1 MYKVFASRLKSSTA
15 FRVRPDPDK
24 AGYYLV
30 KHTRPPTDFPWLCHE
45 FWVKAVVNEEIPEES
60 EFNCECMRIEHT
72 GMFIAE
78 KCSFCF
84 LVRCRKMFIRFTELL
99 NLQVCF
105 ARIFCVCLQTCKWR
119 ISHPGI
125 SPKGIQGMPGKLPPL
140 IDTIKYMLDRVE
152 TLKQAACWSY
162 YLIGVHCNRSLS
174 CPVRLEFFF
183 DVWCCITELLSML
196 LTLSYIN
203 GLMISYIYYWITGR
217 G

>member
-1 MYKVFASRLKSSTA
+1 VSRLKSSTA

-72 GMFIAE
+72 GMFLAE
-78 KCSFCF
+78 KCSLCF

-174 CPVRLEFFF
+174 CPVRLDEQNLMFGA
-183 DVWCCITELLSML
+183 VLLN
-196 LTLSYIN
+196 Y
-203 GLMISYIYYWITGR
+203 
-217 G
+217 

>member
-72 GMFIAE
+72 GMFLAE
-78 KCSFCF
+78 KCSLCF

-125 SPKGIQGMPGKLPPL
+125 SPKRYTRNAREATPFDRHDKVYVGPSG
-140 IDTIKYMLDRVE
+140 DTKASRML
-152 TLKQAACWSY
+152 
-162 YLIGVHCNRSLS
+162 
-174 CPVRLEFFF
+174 
-183 DVWCCITELLSML
+183 ELLPDWCALQQKSVMSSEVRNFFLMFGAVL
-196 LTLSYIN
+196 LNY
-203 GLMISYIYYWITGR
+203 
-217 G
+217 

>member
-1 MYKVFASRLKSSTA
+1 MLLQAPVVASTFYGYDNQLSRVYTRAVYKVFVSRLKSSTA

-105 ARIFCVCLQTCKWR
+105 ARIFCVCLQTASGAYP
-119 ISHPGI
+119 I
-125 SPKGIQGMPGKLPPL
+125 
-140 IDTIKYMLDRVE
+140 
-152 TLKQAACWSY
+152 
-162 YLIGVHCNRSLS
+162 
-174 CPVRLEFFF
+174 PV
-183 DVWCCITELLSML
+183 
-196 LTLSYIN
+196 YPQK
-203 GLMISYIYYWITGR
+203 IYKECQ
-217 G
+217 